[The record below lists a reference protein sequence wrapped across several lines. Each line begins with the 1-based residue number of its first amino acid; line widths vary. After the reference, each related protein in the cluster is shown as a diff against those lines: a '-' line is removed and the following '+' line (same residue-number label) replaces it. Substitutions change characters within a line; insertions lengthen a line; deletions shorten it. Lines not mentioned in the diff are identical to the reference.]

1 MSRIERRVAVLVVG
15 GAFLRVAQDFV
26 GLAQL
31 LEFFLRRVVA
41 RVFVRVIFYGQLA
54 VAFSDF
60 LKRDFAADFKNL
72 VIIAFGHL
80 IPLQKRAQTY
90 GNGGK
95 WQELMAG
102 RVTPHGER
110 TDEIFSVLTVLK
122 NNHATKERNKM
133 KSMFP
138 LTLAA
143 VVSTLFISS
152 APLRASDTDD
162 RIESSAAKSYTFKTY
177 LKDDSI
183 KIESKD
189 GVVTLTGTVADAS
202 HKSMAE
208 NTVASLPDVKSVDDQ
223 LKING
228 EQPAEHSDAW
238 ITTKVKTALL
248 FHRNVSATG
257 TTVYTKNGVV
267 TLQGEASS
275 MAQKELT
282 TEYAKDIDNVK
293 SVNNEMT
300 IAKTPATPDAT
311 VGDKIDD
318 ASITAQVKSS
328 LLSHRSTSSLHTTV
342 STTDGVVTVGGV
354 AKNDAEKS
362 LVTKLATDINGVT
375 SVVNN
380 MTIAVQAAAN

>member
-1 MSRIERRVAVLVVG
+1 MLKTNNVA
-15 GAFLRVAQDFV
+15 
-26 GLAQL
+26 
-31 LEFFLRRVVA
+31 
-41 RVFVRVIFYGQLA
+41 
-54 VAFSDF
+54 
-60 LKRDFAADFKNL
+60 
-72 VIIAFGHL
+72 
-80 IPLQKRAQTY
+80 T
-90 GNGGK
+90 
-95 WQELMAG
+95 
-102 RVTPHGER
+102 
-110 TDEIFSVLTVLK
+110 
-122 NNHATKERNKM
+122 ERNKM

-138 LTLAA
+138 ITLAA
-143 VVSTLFISS
+143 VVSTMLITSS
-152 APLRASDTDD
+152 PLRAADTDS

-183 KIESKD
+183 KVESKD
-189 GVVTLTGTVADAS
+189 GIVTLTGTVADAS

-208 NTVASLPDVKSVDDQ
+208 NTVTSLPGVKSVDDQ
-223 LKING
+223 LKISG

-248 FHRNVSATG
+248 FHRNVSGTG
-257 TTVYTKNGVV
+257 TTVYTKDGIV

-300 IAKTPATPDAT
+300 IAKTPGTPGATI
-311 VGDKIDD
+311 GDKIDD
-318 ASITAQVKSS
+318 ASITAEVKSS
-328 LLSHRSTSSLHTTV
+328 LLSHHSTSAMHTGVT
-342 STTDGVVTVGGV
+342 TTDGVVTLSGI

-380 MTIAVQAAAN
+380 MTIAVPVASN